1 MVHPKMTSSISFD
14 TCKTSGRKIHFY
26 TYTCIQTYI
35 LIKEM
40 ENFSLGFIYNRIIN
54 HENGGRS
61 FHSAEHPGA
70 TVIYTTRMFQ
80 ICDMR
85 HTFHNAVIL

>member
-1 MVHPKMTSSISFD
+1 
-14 TCKTSGRKIHFY
+14 
-26 TYTCIQTYI
+26 
-35 LIKEM
+35 M